1 MIHYQTGRTA
11 MSCAL
16 SRLVLAAL
24 ALCALRG
31 TPADAQSR
39 KSLSYDQIFK
49 GAEPRIT
56 RPLPSVTGWADDRRY
71 LETKKKEGD
80 EYARIYA
87 VDAET
92 GKDTVYRDLN
102 RFKATLGQG
111 FDAASPASATEDFTK
126 LIYVK
131 DKDLYFLDVPS
142 GVFRRLTETTAEEQ
156 NPTISP
162 TGNAVAF
169 TRGNDLYVIDLAT
182 GNETRC
188 TQDGSPTILNGY
200 ASWLYYEE
208 VLGRVSRYRAF
219 WWSPDG
225 TRLLFFRFDDAPVP
239 VFSLAGATGQHG
251 YLEQARY
258 PKAGDPNPRVRAG
271 LVAAGGG
278 PVAWADLDDLADQ
291 YLGTPFW
298 SPDSRQVLL
307 QWMNRSQDTLKLFA
321 LNPKT
326 GKKREVYTEHQP
338 SWVEWIDQVTFL
350 KKGKEFLLLTDRD
363 GWMHLYHYGADGTLL
378 RQLTKGEWSV
388 AALQT
393 VDEKRGMVYF
403 TAKKE
408 SPTRTDLYR
417 VGLNGKGFERLTFGP
432 YTHTVRVSP
441 AGECFTTSYSNAATP
456 SKLAVCRSGSGV
468 LRELGD
474 SKTDQ
479 FEQFAL
485 AKTEVFTIPA
495 SDGLALP
502 ASWVLPVD
510 FDPAKKYP
518 VLISIYGGPL
528 SAGVADRW
536 GGLQDQW
543 LAQEGMIM
551 LSVDHRGSGAY
562 GKQGAALMHRRLGY
576 WEMRDYGDAALWLK
590 RQPFV
595 DTSRIC
601 ITGGSYGGYVTCLA
615 LTAGAGVFTHGVALF
630 SVTDWRLYDSHY
642 TERYM
647 DTPEQNPEGYREA
660 SVMAHAG
667 KYRGGLFIV
676 HGTMDDNVHMQ
687 NSIQLIDTLQNLNR
701 HFEFMV
707 YPGERHGWGG
717 PKAGHLRMETYR
729 FYYRALLNKQ
739 FPEALFSRVEQ
750 GSGRPRRRE

>member
-1 MIHYQTGRTA
+1 
-11 MSCAL
+11 
-16 SRLVLAAL
+16 
-24 ALCALRG
+24 
-31 TPADAQSR
+31 
-39 KSLSYDQIFK
+39 
-49 GAEPRIT
+49 
-56 RPLPSVTGWADDRRY
+56 
-71 LETKKKEGD
+71 
-80 EYARIYA
+80 
-87 VDAET
+87 
-92 GKDTVYRDLN
+92 
-102 RFKATLGQG
+102 
-111 FDAASPASATEDFTK
+111 
-126 LIYVK
+126 
-131 DKDLYFLDVPS
+131 
-142 GVFRRLTETTAEEQ
+142 
-156 NPTISP
+156 
-162 TGNAVAF
+162 
-169 TRGNDLYVIDLAT
+169 
-182 GNETRC
+182 
-188 TQDGSPTILNGY
+188 
-200 ASWLYYEE
+200 
-208 VLGRVSRYRAF
+208 
-219 WWSPDG
+219 
-225 TRLLFFRFDDAPVP
+225 
-239 VFSLAGATGQHG
+239 
-251 YLEQARY
+251 
-258 PKAGDPNPRVRAG
+258 
-271 LVAAGGG
+271 
-278 PVAWADLDDLADQ
+278 
-291 YLGTPFW
+291 
-298 SPDSRQVLL
+298 
-307 QWMNRSQDTLKLFA
+307 MNRSQDTLKLFV
-321 LNPKT
+321 LNPQT
-326 GKKREVYTEHQP
+326 GKKREVYTEHQE

-350 KKGKEFLLLTDRD
+350 KKGKEFVLLTDRD

-388 AALQT
+388 AGLQT
-393 VDEKRGMVYF
+393 IDEKRGMVYF

-441 AGECFTTSYSNAATP
+441 GGENFSTTYSNASTP
-456 SKLAVCRSGSGV
+456 SKLAVCRSGVGV

-479 FEQFAL
+479 FDQFAL
-485 AKTEVFTIPA
+485 GKTEVFTIPA

-528 SAGVADRW
+528 SAGVTDRW

-543 LAQEGMIM
+543 LAQEGIIL

-595 DTSRIC
+595 DTSRVC

-615 LTAGAGVFTHGVALF
+615 LTAGAGMFTHGVALF
-630 SVTDWRLYDSHY
+630 SVTDWKLYDSHY

-647 DTPEQNPEGYREA
+647 DSPEHNPEGYREA
-660 SVMAHAG
+660 SVITHAG

-729 FYYRALLNKQ
+729 FYYRTLLNKE
-739 FPEALFSRVEQ
+739 FPEALFSKVEQ
-750 GSGRPRRRE
+750 GTGRSRRRE